1 MNIQLDTIRPA
12 DDCFGKVPGR
22 TMLSFSEAVASAIA
36 SAVLIDGLETVPLLR
51 AAGRILATDIIAP
64 ASLPRFDH
72 SAMDGYAVRCADF
85 DGPGPWILDIVASV
99 AAGEAMT
106 AQHAGFRNAVGIN
119 TGAPIPD
126 GFDAVVTQE
135 RCAPVGVARILI
147 SALPHPGANI
157 RRRGEDV
164 SAGSC
169 ILPAGTEISP
179 HHAALLA
186 ALGMRDVP
194 VRPRIRVAYLATGT
208 ELRRPGEPLEPA
220 QIYDSNCF
228 LVQAVLMKPWAEVHD
243 LGCVPD
249 TLEAAI
255 RLLEKAAYGFD
266 VVVSSGGMS
275 HGPKDFM
282 RAALEACDARL
293 SFLNVKM
300 RPGKPA
306 TFGRLGDALFI
317 GLPGNP
323 MAAAVALTQIAMPA
337 IRRTAGIAKV
347 GSDWQVGIADFDH
360 RKRIGLSEFVPVR
373 FCSLSGDLVP
383 RLELL
388 GVGSSGSLLP
398 LAQADGLACLGPDIE
413 QVEPGST
420 IPFVRFWS

>member
-12 DDCFGKVPGR
+12 EDCFGKVPGR

-36 SAVLIDGLETVPLLR
+36 SAVPIDGLETFPLLR
-51 AAGRILATDIIAP
+51 AAGRILATDILAP

-85 DGPGPWILDIVASV
+85 DGPRPWIFDVVASV
-99 AAGEAMT
+99 AAGEVMT

-135 RCAPVGVARILI
+135 RCAPAGVARILI
-147 SALPHPGANI
+147 AALPHPGANI

-169 ILPAGTEISP
+169 ILSAGTEISP
-179 HHAALLA
+179 HHAALIA

-194 VRPRIRVAYLATGT
+194 VRPRIRIAYLATGT
-208 ELRRPGEPLEPA
+208 ELRRPGESLEPA

-228 LVQAVLMKPWAEVHD
+228 LVQSAFMKPWAEVHD

-249 TLEAAI
+249 TLEVAI
-255 RLLEKAAYGFD
+255 RLLEEAADGFD
-266 VVVSSGGMS
+266 VIVSSGGMS

-293 SFLNVKM
+293 SVLNVKM

-306 TFGRLGDALFI
+306 TFGRLGHALFI

-323 MAAAVALTQIAMPA
+323 MAAAVALTLIATPA
-337 IRRTAGIAKV
+337 IRRTAGMTDAENV
-347 GSDWQVGIADFDH
+347 WEFGRADFDH
-360 RKRIGLSEFVPVR
+360 RKRIGVSEFVPVR
-373 FCSLSGDLVP
+373 FSGLSGDFVP

-388 GVGSSGSLLP
+388 GKGSSGSLLP
-398 LAQADGLACLGPDIE
+398 LAHADGLACLGPEFE
-413 QVEPGST
+413 QVPSGT
-420 IPFVRFWS
+420 AIPFVRFSA